1 MIAKNFIMINRTLLL
16 KAIFPFIA
24 LLTFSC
30 DNITPSILEQA
41 VVLDSISEIINT
53 SPNDSIAI
61 MHAFETIKSDKKFIK
76 SLGWDGEDQFYWNDD
91 LIKIFRGDLDGDGSE
106 DALVFF
112 TIEGG
117 DLGNNWYAHY
127 AAFLKKDNK
136 WNYIDQIKAGGN
148 WNDRFILVH
157 QIKNGKISGNS
168 VGNKDESLPEI
179 PVEYILKSGKILN
192 TFTGLHKEE
201 NDKREYLSID
211 LILTSEN
218 ISIPILGTLKEYQKL
233 LGKGKI
239 TTPEEQPECG
249 TFFDEGPVRYLE
261 YSNMKFELTLEDK
274 AAWITVEIPNSGMRV
289 QTDKGTITEKTT
301 MAELKSIF
309 YRTDSWGTTEMD
321 KETQLF
327 IIPDG
332 MESDDQL
339 HILFDKNGKL
349 LRVTL
354 FVQC

>member
-1 MIAKNFIMINRTLLL
+1 MIAKYLIMMNRTFLLTVISPL
-16 KAIFPFIA
+16 IA
-24 LLTFSC
+24 LFTFSC
-30 DNITPSILEQA
+30 GHSNPSTLEQA
-41 VVLDSISEIINT
+41 ERLDTISEIINT

-61 MHAFETIKSDKKFIK
+61 MHAFETVKSDKKFIK
-76 SLGWDGEDQFYWNDD
+76 SLGWDAEDEFHWNDD

-112 TIEGG
+112 IIEGG

-127 AAFLKKDNK
+127 AAFLNQDNQ
-136 WNYIDQIKAGGN
+136 WNYVAQIKVGGN
-148 WNDRFILVH
+148 WNERFLLVE

-179 PVEYILKSGKILN
+179 PEEYILKNGAILN

-201 NDKREYLSID
+201 NDEREYLSID
-211 LILTSEN
+211 EMLTPEN

-233 LGKGKI
+233 LGNGKI

-249 TFFDEGPVRYLE
+249 TYFDEGPVRYLE
-261 YSNMKFELTLEDK
+261 FANLKFELTLENK
-274 AAWITVEIPNSGMRV
+274 AAWITVEMPNSGIRV

-301 MAELKSIF
+301 LEELKAIF
-309 YRTDSWGTTEMD
+309 YRTDSWFTTEMEE
-321 KETQLF
+321 ETQLF
-327 IIPDG
+327 VIPDG
-332 MESDDQL
+332 MESDNQL

-349 LRVTL
+349 LSVSL
-354 FVQC
+354 FVMC